1 MNEIPKLI
9 VGHRVKIFYSDDFV
23 LEGKVVD
30 AHLNLFLLTEVESS
44 RGNGKR
50 KEKDQLVNNLCQDFV
65 RLEATDTGRAEAMN
79 DIPKYVVGKHVRLYF
94 TAGYVMEGVIDAM
107 NLNLLVLH
115 EVKSI
120 GDRGARSEK
129 DQIINNM
136 CSRFERLEILD

>member
-9 VGHRVKIFYSDDFV
+9 VGHRVKVFYSDGFV

-44 RGNGKR
+44 NGNGKR
-50 KEKDQLVNNLCQDFV
+50 KEKDQLINNLCQDFV

-79 DIPKYVVGKHVRLYF
+79 EIPKYVVGKRVRLFF
-94 TAGYVMEGVIDAM
+94 TGGFVMEGVIHAM
-107 NLNLLVLH
+107 NLNLVVLH
-115 EVKSI
+115 NVKSI
-120 GDRGARSEK
+120 NARSERAEK

-136 CSRFERLEILD
+136 CARFERLEILD